1 MAINLL
7 THWKLSENQLSFHDL
22 SRWKIEMSLK
32 STTTQRSSNS
42 FLRQTQGFYWSENQG
57 MIGWEKLMFSD
68 EFSSIL
74 AKFEAFLTLFL
85 LSLDGRSE
93 YWDAIAI
100 MEYKDR
106 ANFCRMVSLN
116 SLCFPVTLVIFYF
129 FICFIFGRFSA
140 MSGARC
146 WNTRSL
152 VWQTLTHILRR
163 RFQDWLEC
171 PF

>member
-1 MAINLL
+1 
-7 THWKLSENQLSFHDL
+7 
-22 SRWKIEMSLK
+22 
-32 STTTQRSSNS
+32 
-42 FLRQTQGFYWSENQG
+42 

-106 ANFCRMVSLN
+106 ASFCRMVSLN
-116 SLCFPVTLVIFYF
+116 SVRFPV
-129 FICFIFGRFSA
+129 
-140 MSGARC
+140 
-146 WNTRSL
+146 SL
-152 VWQTLTHILRR
+152 LLFHLLHLWQVLSNEWSSVLKYKIAGLADTHTYLASSIPRLT
-163 RFQDWLEC
+163 
-171 PF
+171 

>member
-1 MAINLL
+1 
-7 THWKLSENQLSFHDL
+7 
-22 SRWKIEMSLK
+22 
-32 STTTQRSSNS
+32 
-42 FLRQTQGFYWSENQG
+42 

-106 ANFCRMVSLN
+106 ASLCRMVSLN
-116 SLCFPVTLVIFYF
+116 ALHFTVSLVLFHF

-146 WNTRSL
+146 
-152 VWQTLTHILRR
+152 
-163 RFQDWLEC
+163 
-171 PF
+171 

>member
-1 MAINLL
+1 
-7 THWKLSENQLSFHDL
+7 
-22 SRWKIEMSLK
+22 
-32 STTTQRSSNS
+32 
-42 FLRQTQGFYWSENQG
+42 

-85 LSLDGRSE
+85 FSLGGRSE

-106 ANFCRMVSLN
+106 ASLCRMVSLN
-116 SLCFPVTLVIFYF
+116 SLRFPDSLVLFSF
-129 FICFIFGRFSA
+129 FICFIFVRFSA

-146 WNTRSL
+146 
-152 VWQTLTHILRR
+152 
-163 RFQDWLEC
+163 
-171 PF
+171 

>member
-1 MAINLL
+1 
-7 THWKLSENQLSFHDL
+7 
-22 SRWKIEMSLK
+22 
-32 STTTQRSSNS
+32 
-42 FLRQTQGFYWSENQG
+42 

-106 ANFCRMVSLN
+106 ASFCRMVSLN
-116 SLCFPVTLVIFYF
+116 SLRFPVPLVLFYF
-129 FICFIFGRFSA
+129 FFGRFSA

-146 WNTRSL
+146 
-152 VWQTLTHILRR
+152 
-163 RFQDWLEC
+163 
-171 PF
+171 